1 MGVLTALQPEGVFSC
16 FEEITR
22 IPHGSGNT
30 SEISNE
36 LKHFAEERKFKCSQD
51 AAGNVV
57 IFVPGTHGGE
67 NASPVMLQG
76 HMDMVCEKNAD
87 SRHNFK
93 NDPLELS
100 MMDDFIFARGTTLG
114 GDDGIA
120 LAFCLAIADD
130 PTLTH
135 PPLELVF
142 TVDEEI
148 GMLGAKAL
156 DTSSLK
162 ARRLINL
169 DSEEEG
175 KILLS
180 CAGGL
185 TGNMRV
191 PVKYTKKSGQ
201 KYQIIISGLKGGH
214 SGSEIHKYQAN
225 ANILLGRLLHFLGK
239 KMHFDL
245 VNCSGGLADNA
256 IPREADATVL
266 VGKEDF
272 STFEAIIREFSET
285 IKNEYRANE
294 DNIQIYCN
302 SFGESEENVLVYKTM
317 ERVIFLLNTVPD
329 GVQKMCQEPSMKGLV
344 ETSLNIGIMR
354 LGDRDFCLTASVRSS
369 IESAKHNLS
378 DKLKYLTETIGGSYD
393 VAGEYPG
400 WEYDENSKLL
410 AVSKEVFTEVYGHE
424 PVAEGIH
431 AGLECGILADKIP
444 GLEIISI
451 GPDVLN
457 IHTPNEKLSISS
469 VQRTWRY
476 LTKLLEALSSS

>member
-1 MGVLTALQPEGVFSC
+1 MGILTALQPEGVFAC

-22 IPHGSGNT
+22 IPHGSGNIR
-30 SEISNE
+30 EISNE
-36 LKHFAEERKFKCSQD
+36 LKHFAEERKFKCRQD
-51 AAGNVV
+51 EAGNVV
-57 IFVPGTHGGE
+57 IFVPGKHGGE

-87 SRHNFK
+87 SRHDFK
-93 NDPLELS
+93 NDPLDLR
-100 MMDDFIFARGTTLG
+100 MMDDYVFARGTTLG

-156 DTSSLK
+156 DTSDLK
-162 ARRLINL
+162 SRRLINL
-169 DSEEEG
+169 DSEDEG

-185 TGNMRV
+185 TGHMRV
-191 PVKYTKKSGQ
+191 PVKFTKKSGH

-214 SGSEIHKYQAN
+214 SGQEIDKYHAN
-225 ANILLGRLLHFLGK
+225 ANILLGRLFHFLRK
-239 KMHFDL
+239 KMYFDL
-245 VNCSGGLADNA
+245 VDCRGGLADNA
-256 IPREADATVL
+256 IPRDADATVL
-266 VGKEDF
+266 VRQEDF
-272 STFEAIIREFSET
+272 AAFEAIIKEFAET

-302 SFGESEENVLVYKTM
+302 SFGESEENVLVGKTM

-354 LGDRDFCLTASVRSS
+354 LEESDFRLTASVRSS

-378 DKLKYLTETIGGSYD
+378 DKLRYLTETIGGSYE

-400 WEYDENSKLL
+400 WEYDENSELL
-410 AVSKEVFTEVYGHE
+410 AVSKEVFYQVYGHE
-424 PVAEGIH
+424 PITEGIH
-431 AGLECGILADKIP
+431 AGLECGIFSNKIP

-451 GPDVLN
+451 GPDILN
-457 IHTPNEKLSISS
+457 IHTPNEKLCISS
-469 VQRTWRY
+469 VQRTWLY
-476 LTKLLEALSSS
+476 LTKLLEALSR